1 LLLQVVKLHQLDS
14 PEGAIEM
21 RPDGICVY
29 LHKSYTLESNQD
41 PEALEDEEQEKAAV
55 EGEGAARQRQGHIFK
70 S

>member
-1 LLLQVVKLHQLDS
+1 MVKLHQLDS

-55 EGEGAARQRQGHIFK
+55 EGEGAGMAEAGPYF
-70 S
+70 

>member
-1 LLLQVVKLHQLDS
+1 MVKLHQLDS

-41 PEALEDEEQEKAAV
+41 PEALDEEQEKAAV
-55 EGEGAARQRQGHIFK
+55 EGEGAGTAEAGPYF
-70 S
+70 

>member
-1 LLLQVVKLHQLDS
+1 MVKLHQLDS

-41 PEALEDEEQEKAAV
+41 PEALEDEEQDKAAV
-55 EGEGAARQRQGHIFK
+55 EGEGASKAEAGPYF
-70 S
+70 